1 MATFIICHIAQ
12 KVKHSALMEIYYQ
25 LINISLILTYNSFNH
40 CNCYKFSGCRMKPLH
55 RRLRGERN
63 YCYIC
68 QLKVN
73 YNIDKIYKIARIS
86 DIYNAY
92 VLLKD
97 DLQQFLDE
105 NSDMK
110 NSGFIIITLWEKEN
124 FDTVYDKYLKGFIKR
139 GYYKVVLSNP

>member
-1 MATFIICHIAQ
+1 MATFIICHTAQ
-12 KVKHSALMEIYYQ
+12 KLKHLALMEIYYQ
-25 LINISLILTYNSFNH
+25 LINTSLILTYNSFNH

-73 YNIDKIYKIARIS
+73 YNIDKIYKIVRIF

-97 DLQQFLDE
+97 DLQQCLDQ
-105 NSDMK
+105 
-110 NSGFIIITLWEKEN
+110 GYEKFWFYN
-124 FDTVYDKYLKGFIKR
+124 YHILGKRKFDTVYDKYLKGFIKR

>member
-1 MATFIICHIAQ
+1 MATFIICHTAQ
-12 KVKHSALMEIYYQ
+12 KVEHLALMEIYYQ
-25 LINISLILTYNSFNH
+25 LINTSIILRYNSFNH
-40 CNCYKFSGCRMKPLH
+40 CNCYKFSGCRMKPLR

-86 DIYNAY
+86 NIYNAY

-97 DLQQFLDE
+97 DLQQF
-105 NSDMK
+105 
-110 NSGFIIITLWEKEN
+110 
-124 FDTVYDKYLKGFIKR
+124 
-139 GYYKVVLSNP
+139 

>member
-1 MATFIICHIAQ
+1 MTFIICHTAQ
-12 KVKHSALMEIYYQ
+12 KLKHLALMEIYYQ
-25 LINISLILTYNSFNH
+25 LINTSLILTYNSFNH
-40 CNCYKFSGCRMKPLH
+40 CNCYKFSGCRMKSLH
-55 RRLRGERN
+55 RGLGGKRN

-73 YNIDKIYKIARIS
+73 YNTYKIYKIVRLS

-97 DLQQFLDE
+97 DLQQCLDQGYE
-105 NSDMK
+105 KFWFYNY
-110 NSGFIIITLWEKEN
+110 NTLGKRK